1 MPSALPPM
9 RTQNGEPLVLK
20 ILTSAAIAG
29 AIGIF
34 AYYATALFLKYP
46 PVWPDEV
53 IYANPAI
60 NLVRRGVMS
69 SDIWPGILPGTERH
83 AYIAPPV
90 YFLYL
95 TAWFHLLGISVAVI
109 RLSSIAAGVAAMLA
123 TYFLGVKC
131 GWSPWLSLLP
141 PSLLAVDSVF
151 LRASLI
157 GRPDMLALALMLSAL
172 LMATHVSPSM
182 GSLTPRM
189 AFLAGLISG
198 LAAMTHPNGIVAPLA
213 IIFAIILSHR
223 RGTRARALLPLLGGL
238 AVCLLP
244 WVAYILQDP
253 RSFLAQSG
261 SELFKRVT
269 GQLFTVTGA
278 IHAIAMSLLQYGLPL
293 GLLAGLMW
301 GAGLVGLC
309 YAARGRRDLWV
320 LPLCQIFLLP
330 AISTGEYWY
339 PVYMLPLGTLGVVN
353 LARRAG
359 SKPSAGGIEGLLTV
373 ILTIGFVVGNIL
385 HLSGIRAAKDRSDA
399 DYKAWC
405 AQVSALIPHGSKVL
419 LSVIPD
425 PYFGLLDRPDL
436 QLREFFPIRM
446 PIDPQKYLR
455 YIEDADY
462 VVVGTSI
469 YPSPMLT
476 DFAPSHG
483 QLVGAVGAASSGAYC
498 ARIYKLPK

>member
-1 MPSALPPM
+1 
-9 RTQNGEPLVLK
+9 VV
-20 ILTSAAIAG
+20 IAG

-34 AYYATALFLKYP
+34 AYYATKLFLKYP

-60 NLVRRGVMS
+60 NLVRRGLMS

-83 AYIAPPV
+83 AYIAPPL

-95 TAWFHLLGISVAVI
+95 AAWFRLLGISVSVI
-109 RLSSIAAGVAAMLA
+109 RLSSVAAGVAAMAA
-123 TYFLGVKC
+123 TYLLGMRC
-131 GWSPWLSLLP
+131 GWSRWFCLLP

-157 GRPDMLALALMLSAL
+157 GRPDMLALALMLWAL
-172 LMATHVSPSM
+172 LIATHVSPST
-182 GSLTPRM
+182 GSLAPKT

-213 IIFAIILSHR
+213 VIFAITLSHR
-223 RGTRARALLPLLGGL
+223 HGARAKALLPSLGGL
-238 AVCLLP
+238 ALALFP
-244 WVAYILQDP
+244 WAIYVLQDP
-253 RSFLAQSG
+253 RSFRAQASA
-261 SELFKRVT
+261 ELFKRVT
-269 GQLFTVTGA
+269 NQLFTVTGA
-278 IHAIAMSLLQYGLPL
+278 IHVAAMSLLQYGLPL

-339 PVYMLPLGTLGVVN
+339 PVYLLPLGSLGVVS

-359 SKPSAGGIEGLLTV
+359 SKPSAGGIEGLLTMF
-373 ILTIGFVVGNIL
+373 LAIGFVVGNIA
-385 HLSGIRAAKDRSDA
+385 HLSGIRAERARSD
-399 DYKAWC
+399 YRQWC
-405 AQVSALIPHGSKVL
+405 AQVSALIPHDSKVL

-425 PYFGLLDRPDL
+425 PYFGLLNRPDL
-436 QLREFFPIRM
+436 QLREFYPIRM
-446 PIDPQKYLR
+446 PIDRQKYVR

-462 VVVGTSI
+462 VVVGTSV
-469 YPSPMLT
+469 YPSPMMT

-483 QLVGAVGAASSGAYC
+483 QLVGAVEAAGGYC